1 MHKWTS
7 CCGTSLALPSV
18 EVPSSGR
25 SSWTR
30 RPSSVSR
37 SSSPVIRRHRR
48 GSRCCRLLR
57 WGVLGR
63 LFSGSF
69 GWLIPFIAG
78 AVIGVVAFL
87 LLDSDRSVSEPEV
100 ELRATACET
109 CGAEVMDEW
118 RMCPHCGAM
127 LDDGQRASRKEYRT
141 RAIL

>member
-1 MHKWTS
+1 MDKKAVKRFALIVAGGFVFT
-7 CCGTSLALPSV
+7 GVALAAVAFFGGAFSAD
-18 EVPSSGR
+18 SS
-25 SSWTR
+25 TA
-30 RPSSVSR
+30 
-37 SSSPVIRRHRR
+37 
-48 GSRCCRLLR
+48 
-57 WGVLGR
+57 
-63 LFSGSF
+63 SF
-69 GWLIPFIAG
+69 GWLVPIIAG

-127 LDDGQRASRKEYRT
+127 LDDGQRASRRDYRT